1 MADWSTYAEAPSAAP
16 PLGHVV
22 RAPERSKR
30 AHTAVRRNK
39 TAADSLA
46 MHAVLRAQVNIVPV
60 TRVARKA
67 EKSKEELEKMRLR
80 NRREKFTHYEV
91 RALVRERRSPRCAL
105 C

>member
-1 MADWSTYAEAPSAAP
+1 MADWSTFAEAPSEAP
-16 PLGHVV
+16 PLGHV
-22 RAPERSKR
+22 
-30 AHTAVRRNK
+30 
-39 TAADSLA
+39 
-46 MHAVLRAQVNIVPV
+46 VNIVPV